1 MQPSQVA
8 PGEALLV
15 NIKQRGQFKL
25 HARYVGVK
33 ANRRSPSRVRKR
45 NEFAQTRFRAGSE
58 GAQATMLARAHF
70 AVRD

>member
-8 PGEALLV
+8 PGEGLLV

-33 ANRRSPSRVRKR
+33 ANRRSLSHVGKR
-45 NEFAQTRFRAGSE
+45 NEFAQTRFRAWSE
-58 GAQATMLARAHF
+58 WVRVAVMSPARLGQ
-70 AVRD
+70 RD